1 MNMHKKGSKKCIIC
15 KRQQSAMYFRSNKPI
30 CRACMNI
37 YYKPMGRYITRKK
50 FVRVA
55 KKVLKNAEQQKAYL
69 ELLQNHD
76 MRPSIDLA
84 IFRFSIDSKKFSRDI
99 RNILTLYE
107 AVYDKK

>member
-1 MNMHKKGSKKCIIC
+1 MHKKGSKKCIIC

-55 KKVLKNAEQQKAYL
+55 KKVLKNEKQQKAYL
-69 ELLQNHD
+69 ELLQNPDSRHSLEIALF
-76 MRPSIDLA
+76 M
-84 IFRFSIDSKKFSRDI
+84 FSCEPEKFSNDI
-99 RNILTLYE
+99 RNILILYE
-107 AVYDKK
+107 AVYDKI